1 MNKNKNIAV
10 CLEHRFYQ
18 VNGQLYTKLSFPY
31 YYWQDYLNYFDH
43 VTIIARVKNVN
54 EITNDMVQ
62 VNGPNVDFYPL
73 PYYIGI
79 KEFLLTLPKLSQSMF
94 LAAKKYD
101 YFLLRTGNCTN
112 LLFPM
117 LLLLRKPFLREY
129 PGNIKEG
136 IIGFAG
142 NSFSINLLANLLHST
157 AKFQAKFSKANSFV
171 SRYCCELYGSDKP
184 GFIFSSFKSSEVQ
197 VRKTNYDIKNK
208 VNIISV
214 GRLEGEKGHINL
226 LKAVQKL
233 SNVQLHLIGNGGQKD
248 ALEDYANK
256 HNINVKFYGAITDRD
271 YLFNILCHSDIFII
285 PSLTEGMPR
294 ALLEAMTIGL
304 PCIGSNV
311 GGIPEVLDSN
321 SLYNPQ
327 DVEQLKDKIL
337 VLIDNKNEREISGL
351 RNKDFIKK
359 HYSDKAL
366 ALKKHTFWSKVYE

>member
-1 MNKNKNIAV
+1 MDSSKHIAV

-18 VNGQLYTKLSFPY
+18 VNGKVYTKLAFPY
-31 YYWQDYLNYFDH
+31 YYWNDYLTFFDK
-43 VTIIARVKNVN
+43 VTVIARVKNMDRI
-54 EITNDMVQ
+54 EAGMTL
-62 VNGPNVDFYPL
+62 VNGEGVDVHPL
-73 PYYIGI
+73 PYYLGI
-79 KEFLLTLPKLSQSMF
+79 KEFIYTLPALISSLSK
-94 LAAKKYD
+94 AANKYD
-101 YFLLRTGNCTN
+101 RFLLRTGNCTN

-142 NSFSINLLANLLHST
+142 NSFGINLLANLLHST

-171 SRYCCELYGSDKP
+171 SRYCCEIYGSGKP
-184 GFIFSSFKSSEVQ
+184 GFIFSSFKSSEVR
-197 VRKTNYDIKNK
+197 VRKTNYDIKNQ
-208 VNIISV
+208 VNIISL

-233 SNVQLHLIGNGGQKD
+233 SNVQLHLIGNGGQKN
-248 ALEDYANK
+248 ALENYANK
-256 HNINVKFYGAITDRD
+256 HNINVKFYGAITDRN
-271 YLFNILCHSDIFII
+271 YLFNILHNSDIFII

-321 SLYNPQ
+321 SLYNSQ
-327 DVEQLKDKIL
+327 DVEQLRDKIL
-337 VLIDNKNEREISGL
+337 KLIDNKDEREKSGL
-351 RNKDFIKK
+351 RNKSFIKE

-366 ALKKHTFWSKVYE
+366 TLKKHRFWSKLYE